1 MKQVLTVIITLIMGC
16 SQPLFAQPSRYPII
30 PWPSSLV
37 PAAGEFNVTAQTV
50 LKSDPIFANEAEML
64 GTLLGVKQTTG
75 AASIELRP
83 DNTIA
88 AEEGYKLVITQNK
101 VLLTARTPTG
111 MFRGIQTIR
120 QLLPLTGK
128 ALLPCVTISDAPTY
142 AWRGMHLDV
151 SRHFFSIDYL
161 KKFIDVLALYKM
173 NKLHLHLT
181 DDQGW
186 RIEIKKYPLL
196 TEKGAWR
203 TFNNQDSACMRRA
216 KDDPD
221 FTIDPAHIIQ
231 KDGKTLYGGFYTQD
245 EMRGLV
251 AYATARHIDIIPE
264 IDMPGHMM
272 AAIDQYNWLSCDST
286 SSFGALFSK
295 PICPCLPATYQFAQD
310 IYTEIIDI
318 FPSTYLH
325 IGGDE
330 VDRTLW
336 AKSEDC
342 KRLMQQEGLKTTAE
356 LQAYF
361 IRKMEAF
368 FNSKGRKLIGWDEI
382 LEGGVTQT
390 AYIMYWRTWVPKAPI
405 EAAQHGNYVIMAPG
419 NPLYFDGTQDRN
431 SLPNVYHFDPIPA
444 ALTPTQAKLILGAQ
458 AEMWTEMIPN
468 EQRADYMFMPRMTA
482 LAEVLWSKDHNY
494 DSYLDRLQ
502 SNYPRLDQLHVRY
515 RLPDLSGFL
524 QSNVFLNTDTLR
536 IAKPLK
542 SMTLRYTTDH
552 TVPTAQSPVL
562 DAPIV
567 IREDKHFRIAAFRAD
582 GSRGDIYDLDYKKQP
597 LAEPVAPRKTQPGL
611 TVHRFKGS
619 FKQVAAMAT
628 LQPDTTGIAT
638 NFNVPKALE
647 TPSFGLQY
655 RGYLDVPAN
664 GIYSF
669 YLTCDDGGLLTI
681 ADREVINNDG
691 NHPPLEKTG
700 QVALKKG
707 LQKFDLD
714 FIEGGGGYTLKLKY
728 SFNGSKPQDIPAAWL
743 KHSSEP
749 KPYGALPTP
758 RQLAWHEME
767 MYCLIH
773 FGVDTYTDK
782 EWGYGDE
789 DPKIVNPV
797 RFDAKQIV
805 GAAKAGGFK
814 GVVIVAKHHDGLC
827 LWPTKTTEHNITK
840 SPWRNGH
847 GDMIKEYREACDALG
862 MKMGLYCSPW
872 DRNNPQYGTPEYVKT
887 YRAQI
892 KELYSNYGPLFISW
906 HDGANGGDGYYGG
919 ARETRKIDRTTY
931 YGWDTTWGIVRQL
944 QPGACIFG
952 DVGPD
957 VRWVGNE
964 EGHAGTTCWATYT
977 PEAPDPGKKPANGY
991 NKYWLATNGTR
1002 NGEFWLPAECDVP
1015 FRPGW
1020 FYHPSQDGKAKTPG
1034 QLLDL
1039 YYQSVGRGADLDLG
1053 LAPNREGR
1061 LDAADVANLKAF
1073 GDLLK
1078 RIFAVNLAKGAT
1090 LTASNIRDNNAPL
1103 YGPAHLLDA
1112 DRYSYWATDDNVT
1125 TPELTL
1131 TLAKPTTFNVIRL
1144 REDIKLGQRID
1155 SFAVDAYK
1163 DNNWETIATGTSIG
1177 ANRLL
1182 RLTQNITTSKLRLRI
1197 ISSPVCI
1204 ALSDFGLFLEPVLQD
1219 PYLVPGVYSSNRKKQ
1234 PLTLKWPITP
1244 TATAVPP
1251 QDFTIDMGKP
1261 QTITA
1266 FTYLPRQ
1273 DKQSAGIV
1281 DRYAFYTSTDGSN
1294 WQKVAEGEF
1303 GNIRANPLE
1312 QTIPLDHP
1320 QTARYFKFQALHV
1333 IEGNGVAPAG
1343 VGIITATPK

>member
-50 LKSDPIFANEAEML
+50 LKSDSIFANEAEML

-161 KKFIDVLALYKM
+161 RKFIDLLALYKM

-251 AYATARHIDIIPE
+251 AYAATRHIDIIPE

-310 IYTEIIDI
+310 IYTEIMDI

-361 IRKMEAF
+361 IKKMEAF

-382 LEGGVTQT
+382 LEGGVAQT

-431 SLPNVYHFDPIPA
+431 SLPNVYNFNPIPA
-444 ALTPTQAKLILGAQ
+444 ALTPEQAKLILGAQ
-458 AEMWTEMIPN
+458 AEIWTEMIPN
-468 EQRADYMFMPRMTA
+468 ENRADYMFMPRMTA
-482 LAEVLWSKDHNY
+482 LSEVLWSNHHNY
-494 DSYLDRLQ
+494 DSYLARLQ
-502 SNYPRLDQLHVRY
+502 KAYPRLDQLHVHY
-515 RLPDLSGFL
+515 RLPDLTGFL
-524 QSNVFLNTDTLR
+524 QSNVFLTTDTLK

-542 SMTLRYTTDH
+542 SITLRYTTDN
-552 TVPTAQSPVL
+552 TLPTATSPEL
-562 DAPIV
+562 DAPLI
-567 IREDKHFRIAAFRAD
+567 IREDKHFRIAAFRPD
-582 GSRGDIYDLDYKKQP
+582 GSRGDIYPLDYKKQT
-597 LAEPVAPRKTQPGL
+597 LAEPETPAASTQPGL
-611 TVHRFKGS
+611 TVSRFNGS
-619 FKQVAAMAT
+619 FKTVAALNT
-628 LQPDTTGIAT
+628 RQDDTNTT
-638 NFNVPKALE
+638 VSNFTVPHALE
-647 TPSFGLQY
+647 APAFGLQY
-655 RGYLDVPAN
+655 RGYLDIPAN

-669 YLTCDDGGLLTI
+669 YLTCDDGGILTI

-728 SFNGSKPQDIPAAWL
+728 SFNGSKPQDIPATWL

-749 KPYGALPTP
+749 QPYGGLPTP

-797 RFDAKQIV
+797 NFDAKQIV

-1061 LDAADVANLKAF
+1061 LEPGDVANLKAF

-1078 RIFAVNLAKGAT
+1078 RIFAVNFAKGAT
-1090 LTASNIRDNNAPL
+1090 LTASNIRDNNAAL

-1112 DRYSYWATDDNVT
+1112 DRYSYWATDDKFT

-1131 TLAKPTTFNVIRL
+1131 TLAKPSTFNVIRL

-1155 SFAVDAYK
+1155 SFAVDAFS
-1163 DNNWETIATGTSIG
+1163 NNEWETIATGTSIG
-1177 ANRLL
+1177 ANRLI
-1182 RLTQNITTSKLRLRI
+1182 RLTQTITTNKVRLRI
-1197 ISSPVCI
+1197 VSSPVCI
-1204 ALSDFGLFLEPVLQD
+1204 ALSDFGLFLEPAHETAVTAT
-1219 PYLVPGVYSSNRKKQ
+1219 STAKA
-1234 PLTLKWPITP
+1234 TWPIKP
-1244 TATAVPP
+1244 AANATPP

-1261 QTITA
+1261 QTIKA

-1281 DRYAFYTSTDGSN
+1281 DRYAFYVSADGSN
-1294 WQKVAEGEF
+1294 WQKAAEGEF

-1312 QTIPLDHP
+1312 QLVPLDHP
-1320 QTARYFKFQALHV
+1320 QTARFFKFQALHV
-1333 IEGNGVAPAG
+1333 IEGNSVAPATL
-1343 VGIITATPK
+1343 GIR